1 MASTSDSLPESP
13 DELESRPGGIP
24 LYVWVLIAVALAVPV
39 GYYFPKSAPV
49 FDIAPTL
56 IMRAI
61 KALAAPLVVLAIL
74 HAVVTNEIRGR
85 QGFLMMV
92 YYLINTI
99 VAMGIGLGLT
109 NLIRPGEGA
118 QLGDDGS
125 LAPPMARKNVVDL
138 LTEMVPRQRRR
149 RLRPEQPSPSLS

>member
-1 MASTSDSLPESP
+1 MATTSDSVPESA
-13 DELESRPGGIP
+13 DELESRPGGVP

-39 GYYFPKSAPV
+39 GYYFPQSAPW
-49 FDIAPTL
+49 FDIAPSL

-92 YYLINTI
+92 YYLINTF
-99 VAMGIGLGLT
+99 VAMAIGLGLT
-109 NLIRPGEGA
+109 NLIRPGAGGAVWRRREPSRSRGQEGGGRSA
-118 QLGDDGS
+118 HRDGS
-125 LAPPMARKNVVDL
+125 R
-138 LTEMVPRQRRR
+138 EHR
-149 RLRPEQPSPSLS
+149 